1 FFFCPPPHPLPP
13 LSLLPPLPMFISAS
27 IERFLLNMKKRYVIF
42 HYLFILLTGILL
54 LNSFF
59 NPAQIIKISINIVL
73 FICVLLLAL
82 IAWIVGRFK
91 HPKQ

>member
-1 FFFCPPPHPLPP
+1 
-13 LSLLPPLPMFISAS
+13 
-27 IERFLLNMKKRYVIF
+27 MKKRYVIVQ
-42 HYLFILLTGILL
+42 YLLIILTGILL
-54 LNSFF
+54 LNSLF
-59 NPAQIIKISINIVL
+59 NPDQIIKSYINIVL

>member
-1 FFFCPPPHPLPP
+1 
-13 LSLLPPLPMFISAS
+13 M
-27 IERFLLNMKKRYVIF
+27 EKRYAIVQYLLIIF
-42 HYLFILLTGILL
+42 TGILL
-54 LNSFF
+54 LNSLF
-59 NPAQIIKISINIVL
+59 NPDQIIKSYINLVL